1 MNVNDLLRDL
11 PRYGHAAARI
21 VVGME
26 NGEQGGAL
34 EGALK
39 EFDQTEL
46 TQLAATY
53 MNMID
58 PYKAP
63 EQINPVAAM
72 IARYIIVERNKE
84 SKK

>member
-1 MNVNDLLRDL
+1 MNVNDLLKEI

-26 NGEQGGAL
+26 NGEQGSAL

-46 TQLAATY
+46 TVLIHGI
-53 MNMID
+53 MNKID

-63 EQINPVAAM
+63 EQIHPVAQQ
-72 IARYIIVERNKE
+72 IARHIIFERTKE